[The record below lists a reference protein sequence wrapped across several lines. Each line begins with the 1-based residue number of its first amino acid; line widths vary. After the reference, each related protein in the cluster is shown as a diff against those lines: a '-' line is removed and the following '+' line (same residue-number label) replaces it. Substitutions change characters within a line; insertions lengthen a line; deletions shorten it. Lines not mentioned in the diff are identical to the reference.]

1 MNYETL
7 REDLKV
13 LSIAEIEQLRDDY
26 HKTHPKEVKCVYLC
40 NEVIKDK
47 QEKESTADF
56 ESMLKDVLV
65 KKNAP
70 DGAGTPSQGNETR

>member
-7 REDLKV
+7 RENLKV

-26 HKTHPKEVKCVYLC
+26 HKTHPKEGKCVYLC

-56 ESMLKDVLV
+56 ERMLKDALA